1 MPRAFD
7 DKDKELIRKGLMQA
21 GRARFSKS
29 GVRAVRVED
38 LCQDAGIAK
47 GSFYGF
53 FASKED
59 LFMAIA
65 NEQDLMH
72 KRDIVALIERA
83 LGGKPERLLEDFFDL
98 MMQRIETDPVL
109 AIVRDAGEMSA
120 LLRKVSPH
128 LLAANAERDRAFLVR
143 MSETLHDKFGLTGV
157 SAPVL
162 ERFVTLMLALGLQ
175 KEFIDGQGEYQG
187 SVNLLRS
194 LFVERLRRKTAT

>member
-7 DKDKELIRKGLMQA
+7 EKDKQAIRTALMQA
-21 GRARFSKS
+21 GRSRFAKS
-29 GVRAVRVED
+29 GVRAARVED
-38 LCQDAGIAK
+38 FCQDAGIAK

-72 KRDIVALIERA
+72 KRDIASLFEQSGGREALE
-83 LGGKPERLLEDFFDL
+83 LLNEFFDL

-109 AIVRDAGEMSA
+109 AIVRDTGEMSA

-128 LLAANAERDRAFLVR
+128 LLAENAERDRAFLVQTAQILQ
-143 MSETLHDKFGLTGV
+143 EKFGLKGV
-157 SAPVL
+157 TAELL
-162 ERFVTLMLALGLQ
+162 EHFVTLMLTLGLQ
-175 KEFIDGQGEYQG
+175 KEFVSGQADYAG
-187 SVNLLRS
+187 SVGLLRT
-194 LFVERLRRKTAT
+194 LFVDQLLKERMA